1 MTIKLTDDII
11 KEISSKIKEGF
22 NLWSYDF
29 NECGELWQ
37 LEKSLEEG
45 KTEIEIVDDLSNQD
59 SEITEDLI
67 SIAYDECVLYNSPD
81 IEIHFKFTVNGDSLL
96 VEAHLALG
104 RMGGSI
110 DQLDPIVVIDNEVIY
125 DLDEHLGYEYDESEI
140 EIEKENLISQL
151 KEASDVD
158 LASIKTSFEVSLN

>member
-1 MTIKLTDDII
+1 MTIKLTDEII

-22 NLWSYDF
+22 NLWSYEF

-45 KTEIEIVDDLSNQD
+45 KTEIEIDDDMSGQD
-59 SEITEDLI
+59 GDLIEELI

>member
-22 NLWSYDF
+22 DLESYDF

-45 KTEIEIVDDLSNQD
+45 KTEIEIDDDLSNQD
-59 SEITEDLI
+59 DEIVNDLI

-81 IEIHFKFTVNGDSLL
+81 IEIHFKFTVAENSLA
-96 VEAHLALG
+96 VDAHLALG

>member
-1 MTIKLTDDII
+1 MTFELTDEII
-11 KEISSKIKEGF
+11 KEISSKVKEGF

-29 NECGELWQ
+29 SECGELWQ

-45 KTEIEIVDDLSNQD
+45 KTEIEIDDDLSNQD
-59 SEITEDLI
+59 GDLIEELI
-67 SIAYDECVLYNSPD
+67 SIAYDDCVLYNSPD
-81 IEIHFKFTVNGDSLL
+81 IEIHFKFTIGEDSLA

-125 DLDEHLGYEYDESEI
+125 DLDEHLSYECYESEI
-140 EIEKENLISQL
+140 EIEKENLISRL

-158 LASIKTSFEVSLN
+158 LSAIRTSFKIAL

>member
-1 MTIKLTDDII
+1 MTIELTDGLI

-45 KTEIEIVDDLSNQD
+45 KTEIEIDDDLSNQD
-59 SEITEDLI
+59 SDLIEELI

-81 IEIHFKFTVNGDSLL
+81 IEIHFKFTVDEDSLI
-96 VEAHLALG
+96 VDANLALG

-110 DQLDPIVVIDNEVIY
+110 DQLDPIVVLNNEVIY
-125 DLDEHLGYEYDESEI
+125 DLDEHLSYEYDESEI
-140 EIEKENLISQL
+140 EIEKENLISRL
-151 KEASDVD
+151 KEALDVD
-158 LASIKTSFEVSLN
+158 LTSIKTSFEVIL

>member
-1 MTIKLTDDII
+1 MSGQDVDLI
-11 KEISSKIKEGF
+11 
-22 NLWSYDF
+22 
-29 NECGELWQ
+29 
-37 LEKSLEEG
+37 EE
-45 KTEIEIVDDLSNQD
+45 
-59 SEITEDLI
+59 LI

-81 IEIHFKFTVNGDSLL
+81 IEIHFKFTVNDNSLL

>member
-1 MTIKLTDDII
+1 MTIELTDGII

-29 NECGELWQ
+29 SGCGELWQ

-45 KTEIEIVDDLSNQD
+45 KTEIEIDDDLSGQD
-59 SEITEDLI
+59 GDLI
-67 SIAYDECVLYNSPD
+67 VELMSIAYDECILYNTPD
-81 IEIHFKFTVNGDSLL
+81 IEIHFKFTVDEDSLL
-96 VEAHLALG
+96 VDANLVLG

-110 DQLDPIVVIDNEVIY
+110 DQLDPIVVLNGEVIF
-125 DLDEHLGYEYDESEI
+125 DLDEELSYEYDESEI
-140 EIEKENLISQL
+140 EIEKEKLISRL

-158 LASIKTSFEVSLN
+158 LASIKTSFEVIL

>member
-1 MTIKLTDDII
+1 MTIELTDGII

-29 NECGELWQ
+29 SECGELWQ
-37 LEKSLEEG
+37 LKKSLEDGE
-45 KTEIEIVDDLSNQD
+45 TEIEIDDDMSGQD
-59 SEITEDLI
+59 SDLIEELI

-81 IEIHFKFTVNGDSLL
+81 IEIHFKFTVNDDSLL
-96 VEAHLALG
+96 IDANLAIG

-110 DQLDPIVVIDNEVIY
+110 DQLDPIVVLNNEVIF
-125 DLDEHLGYEYDESEI
+125 DLDEHLSYEYDESEI
-140 EIEKENLISQL
+140 EIEKEKLISRL

-158 LASIKTSFEVSLN
+158 LTSIKTSFEVIL